1 MNLDEKKLFCQLKN
15 GSSNAFEQLYVA
27 YKAPAFKFCYS
38 LLKDR
43 DEAEGMVQ
51 DVFLQLWV
59 KRSRLNTEASF
70 KSYLFS
76 CLRNKAYD
84 FFKLVKRNES
94 LKSDLWQRIKLLQ
107 ELDEEEDETLVF
119 ESLKKAVDTLP
130 NGRKHILQLR
140 YEGGK
145 SYKEIAEQLNIS
157 IHTVK
162 NQLIKAKHHL
172 KTHVDI
178 SLIMVLIFSIF

>member
-15 GSSNAFEQLYVA
+15 GKSYAFEQLYVA
-27 YKAPAFKFCYS
+27 YKVPALKFCYS
-38 LLKDR
+38 LLKDK

-59 KRSRLNTEASF
+59 KRSQLNTDANF

-84 FFKLVKRNES
+84 YFKIVKRNES
-94 LKSDLWQRIKLLQ
+94 AKLDLWQKIKVLH
-107 ELDEEEDETLVF
+107 EIKEEVDETKVL
-119 ESLKKAVDTLP
+119 ESLKQAVDTLP
-130 NGRKHILQLR
+130 KGRKHILQLR

-172 KTHVDI
+172 KGHVDI
-178 SLIMVLIFSIF
+178 SLVVAFLISLF